1 MSKALGLIEVNGYI
15 AAIEAADTA
24 LKAANVTLLG
34 VEKVTAGIVT
44 VKVTGDV
51 GAVKAA
57 VEAAE
62 VSTQSLGL
70 LRNVHV
76 IARVHD
82 DVLKIIPEMNT
93 KTEDT
98 LKKDTN
104 DLKCINNIDSKEE
117 KSEVITEEERRETE
131 EITCDKESQEENI
144 KSNELEKKDYSSMK
158 VEELRKLVRSLKIPD
173 ITNKQIKF
181 AKKDVLIDIITKYY
195 EEGVK

>member
-82 DVLKIIPEMNT
+82 DVLKIIPEMNA

-98 LKKDTN
+98 LKQDTN
-104 DLKCINNIDSKEE
+104 DLKYINNIDSKEE

>member
-93 KTEDT
+93 ETEDT
-98 LKKDTN
+98 LKQDTN
-104 DLKCINNIDSKEE
+104 TLKCINNMDSKEE

-131 EITCDKESQEENI
+131 EITCDKESQEENL

-158 VEELRKLVRSLKIPD
+158 VEELRKLVRSLKIPE

-181 AKKDVLIDIITKYY
+181 AKKDVLIDMITKYY

>member
-93 KTEDT
+93 ETEDT
-98 LKKDTN
+98 LKQDTN
-104 DLKCINNIDSKEE
+104 TLKCINNIDSKEE

-131 EITCDKESQEENI
+131 EITCDKESQEENL

-158 VEELRKLVRSLKIPD
+158 VEELRKLVRSLKIPE

-181 AKKDVLIDIITKYY
+181 AKKDVLIDMITKYY

>member
-82 DVLKIIPEMNT
+82 DVLKIIPEMNA

-98 LKKDTN
+98 LKQDIN

-117 KSEVITEEERRETE
+117 KSEVITKEERRETE

>member
-93 KTEDT
+93 KIEDT
-98 LKKDTN
+98 LKQDTN

>member
-93 KTEDT
+93 ETEDT
-98 LKKDTN
+98 LKQDTN
-104 DLKCINNIDSKEE
+104 TLKCINNIDSKEK
-117 KSEVITEEERRETE
+117 KSEVTTEEERRETE
-131 EITCDKESQEENI
+131 EITCDKESQEENL

-158 VEELRKLVRSLKIPD
+158 VEELRKLVRSLKIPE

>member
-1 MSKALGLIEVNGYI
+1 M
-15 AAIEAADTA
+15 
-24 LKAANVTLLG
+24 
-34 VEKVTAGIVT
+34 
-44 VKVTGDV
+44 
-51 GAVKAA
+51 
-57 VEAAE
+57 
-62 VSTQSLGL
+62 

-82 DVLKIIPEMNT
+82 DVLKIIPEMNI

-98 LKKDTN
+98 LKQDTN

>member
-98 LKKDTN
+98 LKQDTN
-104 DLKCINNIDSKEE
+104 DLKCINNIDSKEK
-117 KSEVITEEERRETE
+117 KSEVTTEEERRETE
-131 EITCDKESQEENI
+131 EVTCDKGSQEENI